1 MLLSS
6 FGTSRSTD
14 DVPPQVKACG
24 EQLQHLDGWL
34 ATVTLIGKVS
44 SPDRA
49 SSLFDSVNTTRDR
62 FRSLREKLVSA
73 LVEAHAGE
81 LEMTLGSLAQVAVDI
96 LIRNLFE
103 RTADVGFLAT
113 DPTLRAFLA
122 GGESTPSDMALA
134 ERLEEYVAK
143 YSVYDNIL
151 LLSPEG
157 DPRWALHA
165 CPGAQKDAALMADI
179 SRSRAE
185 YLEVCRPSP
194 LLPTRPESHLFL
206 APLLADDQPGSRP
219 LGLLCLSF
227 DLQDEMARLF
237 AQLCDARHHLALLS
251 PDGHVVASSLA
262 ALPAGMALGSQ
273 GHERVEAITL
283 QGRRYLC
290 RAVGGHPY
298 QGYAG
303 LGWRCMALQE
313 QKEAFARGDA
323 GVTTLMAIG
332 GEVSARHRQGI
343 LAEICDEAADVA
355 QRLSLTVLN
364 GRITS
369 AQCRLAELTPV
380 LQQVRE
386 IGYQT
391 RQVFD
396 ESIASL
402 QNAMTQVTL
411 ADAAMRSI
419 SMIDI
424 MDRNLYERANDVRWW
439 ALDHRIQH
447 GLEVGGAQANQ
458 HITPVLQYINR
469 LYTVYTNL
477 LVFDTEG
484 VIQAVS
490 SPESSALVGTRLPD
504 QLPLQACL
512 ALGSSQAYTVSAFA
526 ATPLYDGQATYIYMA
541 NITSA
546 DGGRVL
552 GGMATVFDAEPE
564 LRKIVTDNLPTTAEG
579 VASAFGLLVQSDS
592 TIIASS
598 EACWMAGE
606 RLDAYLPVSL
616 AGLASGLRRT
626 QWLEHGGQTYLV
638 GLAASAGYREYKVSD
653 GYRNDVIALACL
665 PVA

>member
-6 FGTSRSTD
+6 SGTSRPGD
-14 DVPPQVKACG
+14 EVPPQVRICG
-24 EQLQHLDGWL
+24 EHLQHLDGWL

-44 SPDRA
+44 SPNGA
-49 SSLFDSVNTTRDR
+49 GSLFDSVDTTRER
-62 FRSLREKLVSA
+62 FRSLRQKLVSA

-122 GGESTPSDMALA
+122 GGESAPKDSDLA
-134 ERLEEYVAK
+134 EHLEAYVAK

-151 LLSPEG
+151 LLTPQGEL
-157 DPRWALHA
+157 RWALHD
-165 CPGAQKDAALMADI
+165 CPGAQNDAALMADL
-179 SRSRAE
+179 SRNRAE
-185 YLEVCRPSP
+185 YLELCRPSP
-194 LLPTRPESHLFL
+194 LLPNRPEAHLFV
-206 APLLADDQPGSRP
+206 APLLADDQPGSRS

-237 AQLCDARHHLALLS
+237 AQLCGTRHHLALLS
-251 PDGHVVASSLA
+251 PDGQVVASSLA
-262 ALPAGMALGSQ
+262 VLPIGTALGRQ

-290 RAVGGHPY
+290 RAVSGHPY

-303 LGWRCMALQE
+303 LGWCCMALLE
-313 QKEAFARGDA
+313 QQQASARGDA
-323 GVTTLMAIG
+323 GVTTPMAIG
-332 GEVSARHRQGI
+332 GEAPAHQRQGV

-369 AQCRLAELTPV
+369 AQCRLAELAPV

-402 QNAMTQVTL
+402 HNAMTQVTL
-411 ADAAMRSI
+411 ADAGMRSF

-439 ALDHRIQH
+439 ALDYRIQQ
-447 GLEVGGAQANQ
+447 GLEVGDAQANQ
-458 HITPVLQYINR
+458 TITQVLQYINR

-477 LVFDTEG
+477 LVFDTQG

-490 SPESSALVGTRLPD
+490 STEASALVGTRLPAE
-504 QLPLQACL
+504 LPLQACL
-512 ALGSSQAYTVSAFA
+512 ALGSHQAYAVSAFTE
-526 ATPLYDGQATYIYMA
+526 TPLYAGRATYIYMA
-541 NITSA
+541 RIASA
-546 DGGRVL
+546 DGRRVL

-564 LRKIVTDNLPTTAEG
+564 LCKIVTDNLPTPSDG

-592 TIIASS
+592 TIVASS
-598 EACWMAGE
+598 EACWPVGE
-606 RLDAYLPVSL
+606 RLDAHLPVSL
-616 AGLASGLRRT
+616 AGLAPGQRRT
-626 QWLEHGGQTYLV
+626 QWLECAGRSYLV

-665 PVA
+665 PVV